1 MWFNTWG
8 PFLPVFISSLK
19 KNFFFVFLGPHPWH
33 MEVLGLGVKSELQ
46 LPTYTTATAMPDPSC
61 VSDLHHSSRQCQI
74 LNPLNKARDQT
85 CVIMDTSQICFHW
98 ATIGAPLPVFL
109 ANRTFRSGILPQ
121 CTLGASP
128 MSEAEQSKHEGRSSG
143 EGGWVLWDPCVR
155 NSCLELFQLL

>member
-1 MWFNTWG
+1 MFCKRAGT
-8 PFLPVFISSLK
+8 PVSSFVPGCKQDLVQHLRSFPSCLYFFFK

-46 LPTYTTATAMPDPSC
+46 LPTYTTATAMPDPSR

-74 LNPLNKARDQT
+74 LNPLNKARDRT

-98 ATIGAPLPVFL
+98 ATIGAPLPVLL

-128 MSEAEQSKHEGRSSG
+128 MSEAEQSK
-143 EGGWVLWDPCVR
+143 
-155 NSCLELFQLL
+155 Q